1 MKINDIIH
9 NFKIT
14 RARKSEE
21 LDGTLYEMEHTKT
34 GAQLVWLDNNEDN
47 MLFSV
52 SFKTLPWDDTG
63 VFHILEHSVLAGSDK
78 YTVKEPFLDLL
89 KSSMNTFL
97 NAMTFPD
104 KTMYPVSSKNEK
116 DFFNLM
122 RVYLDAVFHPAIYHN
137 ESIFRQ
143 EGWHYEKDEES
154 GKFYYN
160 GVVFN
165 EMKGVFSSVDS
176 VMEYEILK
184 MLFPDSTY
192 SFESGGDPKEIPDL
206 TYDNF
211 LKAHSEFYSASNA
224 KIYLDGKLPIDK
236 VLEVIDSEYLSDFE
250 HEDKTHN
257 IHHQQPIPSCTAE
270 KYYEIGKDEDE
281 KQKTHIAL
289 AKVFADWSERKKII
303 AYELIASYL
312 AGTNES
318 PLKRAIIEK
327 GLAQDVEFAV
337 ESGIYQPFYMIVFRN
352 TEAQNKDE
360 IVEAYSEVIHK
371 ILEQGINKDELTA
384 CLNQYEFSLR
394 EPEEPQGL
402 TRNINAMNSWL
413 YDGDP
418 MLYLESN
425 AIVKE
430 LREDIDGT
438 YFSEILEELVD
449 KNATALLTMLPSKT
463 KGDEDR
469 TQEQKRADKE
479 SSSWNSDELKKVLET
494 TENMRK
500 WQDTPDSP
508 EDIATLPTLS
518 LSDVDPAPAW
528 TDTLCDKINDV
539 EILFHPV
546 DSNGVIHC
554 NLYFSIADCSDTE
567 IAQLSVMSELLGVLP
582 TKNYSSAQLQQTI
595 KKNFGTLGFTI
606 ATANVK
612 NKPEICKAYF
622 HVYFSILES
631 NIDNAIEIVS
641 EILCTTDYSNDSII
655 KENLLQ
661 SGEMLYQSIMGS
673 GHLFALRRALSK
685 TSASA
690 YVQEQAQGYNIF
702 RFIKNINEHFDS
714 EMNTLK
720 NDMAAL
726 ADKIFVSSR
735 LIMSQTAKSKNEK
748 INQIIANLP
757 TGKRSAKEYF
767 EKQPEEQSVREAILI
782 PSGVSY
788 ASSGANLVKYNAA
801 YDGRLTVIANLL
813 TYGYLWNEIRV
824 HAGAYGCGFRA
835 GTNSNVVFH
844 SYRDPNPLNSIDVYK
859 NTSAFIKE
867 FVNSDETIER
877 YIISS
882 IASTDRLMSSSKKGQ
897 FADLDYLS
905 GITYEDKQKANT
917 AMLNMKKEDLLK
929 YCDLF
934 DAMAKGN
941 SICIIGNSEKLSTLD
956 GWDIYKL

>member
-1 MKINDIIH
+1 MKLNDIIH

-14 RARKSEE
+14 RVRQSEE
-21 LDGTLYEMEHTKT
+21 LGGTLYEMEHTKT
-34 GAQLVWLDNNEDN
+34 KAQLIWLDNKEDN

-52 SFKTLPWDDTG
+52 SFKTLPWDSTG

-78 YTVKEPFLDLL
+78 YPVKEPFLDML

-116 DFFNLM
+116 DFINLM

-143 EGWHYEKDEES
+143 EGWHYEKDEET

-176 VMEYEILK
+176 LIEYESMK
-184 MLFPDSTY
+184 MLFPDNTY
-192 SFESGGDPKEIPDL
+192 SFESGGDPKSIPDL

-211 LKAHSEFYSASNA
+211 LKAHSEFYAASNA

-236 VLEVIDSEYLSDFE
+236 VLEIIDSEYLNDFE
-250 HEDKTHN
+250 YESKPHEIKY
-257 IHHQQPIPSCTAE
+257 QKPIASCSKE
-270 KYYEIGKDEDE
+270 KYYEIGKEEDE
-281 KQKTHIAL
+281 KQKTYFSL
-289 AKVFADWSERKKII
+289 AKVFADWNERKRII
-303 AYELIASYL
+303 AYDLISSYL
-312 AGTNES
+312 TGTNES

-327 GLAQDVEFAV
+327 GLAQDVEFFV
-337 ESGIYQPFYMIVFRN
+337 ESGVFQPFYIILFKN
-352 TEAQNKDE
+352 TEAENK
-360 IVEAYSEVIHK
+360 EAIIKTYDEVINR
-371 ILEQGINKDELTA
+371 IIEQGIDKDELTA

-402 TRNINAMNSWL
+402 TRNINAMHSWL

-425 AIVKE
+425 NIVKE
-430 LREDIDGT
+430 LRDDIDSD
-438 YFSEILEELVD
+438 YFIKILKELV
-449 KNATALLTMLPSKT
+449 NGNSTAQLTMLPSKT
-463 KGDEDR
+463 KGDEDKA
-469 TQEQKRADKE
+469 QEQQRADTE
-479 SSSWNSDELKKVLET
+479 SSLWSDEELKNVLKT
-494 TENMRK
+494 TENMRT

-508 EDIATLPTLS
+508 EDIATLPKLS
-518 LSDVDPAPAW
+518 LSDVDPAPQW
-528 TDTLCDKINDV
+528 TDTLSDKLNGV

-546 DSNGVIHC
+546 DCNGVIHC
-554 NLYFSIADCSDTE
+554 NMYFSIADCDE
-567 IAQLSVMSELLGVLP
+567 NQIAQLSIMSELLGVLP
-582 TKNYSSAQLQQTI
+582 TKNYSSAQLQQII
-595 KKNFGTLGFTI
+595 KKNFGTLGFTT

-612 NKPEICKAYF
+612 NSPELCKAYF
-622 HVYFSILES
+622 HVYFSVLEN
-631 NIDNAIEIVS
+631 NIENAIDIIS
-641 EILCTTDYSNDSII
+641 EILCTTDYANESII

-673 GHLFALRRALSK
+673 GHMYALRRTLSK

-690 YVQEQAQGYNIF
+690 YFMEKTQGYDIF
-702 RFIKNINEHFDS
+702 RYIKNINDNFDKEIDS
-714 EMNTLK
+714 LK
-720 NDMAAL
+720 NGMTSL
-726 ADKIFVSSR
+726 AEKVFVSSR
-735 LIMSQTAKSKNEK
+735 LIMSQTAKTKNEK
-748 INQIIANLP
+748 AFEIINKIAKGEKS
-757 TGKRSAKEYF
+757 TKEYF
-767 EKQPEEQSVREAILI
+767 EKQPEKERIREAILI

-788 ASSGANLVKYNAA
+788 ASSGANLAKYNSE
-801 YDGRLTVIANLL
+801 YDGRITVIANLL

-835 GTNSNVVFH
+835 GINANAVFH
-844 SYRDPNPLNSIDVYK
+844 SFRDPNPLNSLKVYA
-859 NTSAFIKE
+859 NTSAFLKD
-867 FVNSDETIER
+867 FVNSDEDIEK

-882 IASTDRLMSSSKKGQ
+882 IAGNNRLMSSAKKGQ
-897 FADLDYLS
+897 FADLDCLS
-905 GITYEDKQKANT
+905 GTTYKDKLSSNK
-917 AMLNMKKEDLLK
+917 AMLNMKKEDLLE

-934 DAMAKGN
+934 DKMAEGN
-941 SICIIGNSEKLSTLD
+941 SLCVIGNADKLSGLD

>member
-1 MKINDIIH
+1 MKTNDIIH

-14 RARKSEE
+14 QVRKSDE
-21 LDGTLYEMEHTKT
+21 LGGTLYEMEHEKT
-34 GAQLVWLDNNEDN
+34 GAQLIWLDNGEEN

-52 SFKTLPWDDTG
+52 SFKTLPWDNTG
-63 VFHILEHSVLAGSDK
+63 VFHILEHSVLAGSDR
-78 YTVKEPFLDLL
+78 YPVKEPFLDLL

-192 SFESGGDPKEIPDL
+192 SFESGGDPKAIPDL

-250 HEDKTHN
+250 RENKAHE
-257 IHHQQPIPSCTAE
+257 IHRQQPINSCTAE

-352 TEAQNKDE
+352 TEAQNKNE
-360 IVEAYSEVIHK
+360 IAEAYSEVIHK

-425 AIVKE
+425 DLVKQ
-430 LREDIDGT
+430 LRRDIDGT
-438 YFSEILEELVD
+438 YFSEILEELAD
-449 KNATALLTMLPSKT
+449 ETATALLTMLPSKT

-469 TQEQKRADKE
+469 ALEQKRADEE
-479 SSSWNSDELKKVLET
+479 SGSWSDDERKKALET

-508 EDIATLPTLS
+508 EDIATLPVLS
-518 LSDVDPAPAW
+518 LSDVNPAPSK
-528 TDTLCDKINDV
+528 TDTLCERADGA

-546 DSNGVIHC
+546 DCNGVLHC
-554 NLYFSIADCSDTE
+554 NLYFSIADCSDAQ
-567 IAQLSVMSELLGVLP
+567 IAKLSVMSELLGVLP
-582 TKNYSSAQLQQTI
+582 TKKYTSAQLQHII
-595 KKNFGTLGFTI
+595 KKNFGTLGFTV
-606 ATANVK
+606 AAASVK

-631 NIDNAIEIVS
+631 NVGNAVDIVR
-641 EILCTTDYSNDSII
+641 EILCETDYSKNSII
-655 KENLLQ
+655 RETLLQ
-661 SGEMLYQSIMGS
+661 SGEMLYQSIMSS
-673 GHLFALRRALSK
+673 GHLFSLRRTLSK

-690 YVQEQAQGYNIF
+690 YVDEKAQGYDIF
-702 RFIKNINEHFDS
+702 RFVKNINDHFED
-714 EMNTLK
+714 EIDTLK
-720 NDMAAL
+720 ADMKRL

-735 LIMSQTAKSKNEK
+735 LIMSHTAKAKNEQLA
-748 INQIIANLP
+748 QIISKLP
-757 TGKRSAKEYF
+757 TGEKSAKEYF
-767 EKQPEEQSVREAILI
+767 EKQPEEQQVLEAILI

-788 ASSGANLVKYNAA
+788 ASSGANLAKYNAE

-835 GTNSNVVFH
+835 GTNSNAVFH
-844 SYRDPNPLNSIDVYK
+844 SYRDPNPLNSVAVYK
-859 NTSAFIKE
+859 NTSEFIKA
-867 FVNSDETIER
+867 FVSSDESIER

-882 IASTDRLMSSSKKGQ
+882 IASTDRLMSCAKRGQ
-897 FADLDYLS
+897 LADFDYFS
-905 GITYEDKQKANT
+905 GITYEDRLNANKQ
-917 AMLNMKKEDLLK
+917 MLSMEKEDLLS

-941 SICIIGNSEKLSTLD
+941 SVCIIGSSEKLSDLD